1 MRCKVKVAAFL
12 ILALAIVGCASSS
25 TLVSRVQNG
34 EMSPEDLVRYMG
46 EAGKSGRD
54 NAIEAIMELS
64 RERASRERIVSALI
78 EMLEDQRWVARH
90 RAAKTLG
97 RIGDPRALGPLE
109 ILFTDP
115 DRDVQEIAKHAHRA
129 IVIKSRA
136 AASLPATASAPISA
150 RPERREAR
158 LPTPSVPEWRSAG
171 SGLLLRGTS
180 HILTSLHVV
189 DGAKI
194 IRVSFPS
201 GESYTG
207 RVVARDA
214 NSDFAVL
221 ELLGMAARN
230 EGFTVELGARIE
242 VGEEVHA
249 IGYPLGPTLSRKPSI
264 VSGQVSAE
272 TGPRDNIAQFR
283 MTAPINEG
291 NSGGPLLN
299 SKGVLIGIASAG
311 LVQEGVEAIR
321 FGTKVSAASLILSQA
336 ALARP
341 FAIRVAPRSKDYTP
355 QSLFREFSPYVVLVE
370 TK

>member
-1 MRCKVKVAAFL
+1 MVGALL
-12 ILALAIVGCASSS
+12 ILALALVGCASSS
-25 TLVSRVQNG
+25 TLVDRVQNG
-34 EMSPEDLVRYMG
+34 EMSPEELVRYMG
-46 EAGKSGRD
+46 EVGNPWKGD
-54 NAIEAIMELS
+54 AIEAVVEVS
-64 RERASRERIVSALI
+64 RERAYHERIVSALI
-78 EMLEDQRWVARH
+78 GMLEDQNWVVRR
-90 RAAKTLG
+90 RATQALG
-97 RIGDPRALGPLE
+97 RIGDPRALSPLE

-115 DRDVQEIAKHAHRA
+115 DRDVQESAKHAHRS

-136 AASLPATASAPISA
+136 AASPSVEASAPVYA
-150 RPERREAR
+150 RPENREAR
-158 LPTPSVPEWRSAG
+158 LPTPALAEWRSAG

-311 LVQEGVEAIR
+311 LIQEGVEAIR